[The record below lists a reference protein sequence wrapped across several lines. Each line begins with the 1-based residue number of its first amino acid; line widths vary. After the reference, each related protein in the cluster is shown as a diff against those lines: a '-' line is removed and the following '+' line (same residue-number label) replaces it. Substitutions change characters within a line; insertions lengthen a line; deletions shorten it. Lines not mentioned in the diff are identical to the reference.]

1 MLRAAWLDPSLY
13 REVAASDKTGR
24 ALAVVL
30 ISALATSLGLIL
42 SVVFSDDMAEG
53 LAGAILLQTL
63 LVRLASWMAWS
74 LIAWLVGARLMTRGN
89 TSASF
94 WSVARAV
101 AFAYSPS
108 VLFVVW
114 FLPILGGA
122 IGILVYLWL
131 MLAGFIA
138 IRESMSLSGFQA
150 FATVLLGNLVMVP
163 LTFLIPSVLID

>member
-1 MLRAAWLDPSLY
+1 MLRAAWLDPTLY
-13 REVAASDKTGR
+13 REVAAGDKTGR

-30 ISALATSLGLIL
+30 ISALATSVGLIL
-42 SVVFSDDMAEG
+42 SVVFDDAMAEG

-63 LVRLASWMAWS
+63 LVRLGSWMAWS
-74 LIAWLVGARLMTRGN
+74 LVAWFVGARLMARSTAP
-89 TSASF
+89 ASF

-114 FLPILGGA
+114 FLPIVGGA

-131 MLAGFIA
+131 MWAGFIA
-138 IRESMSLSGFQA
+138 IRESMTLSGFQA

-163 LTFLIPSVLID
+163 LTFLIPPVLMN